1 MISRKEMRR
10 LTIKIP
16 SACDRNSEGSQTYK
30 RLRVFRHTH
39 NRDKKN
45 TADMLFNLKG

>member
-16 SACDRNSEGSQTYK
+16 SACDRNSEGSQTCK
-30 RLRVFRHTH
+30 NLSVFRYTYNH
-39 NRDKKN
+39 NKKDTVN
-45 TADMLFNLKG
+45 MLFNLKG